1 VNFFFVSCNFG
12 DYPDQSMC
20 EWRSSDD
27 GALQWQVGIGK
38 TSNWLGGPTNDF
50 STGETGGKS
59 IFYIP
64 LVFFSKAK

>member
-1 VNFFFVSCNFG
+1 
-12 DYPDQSMC
+12 MC